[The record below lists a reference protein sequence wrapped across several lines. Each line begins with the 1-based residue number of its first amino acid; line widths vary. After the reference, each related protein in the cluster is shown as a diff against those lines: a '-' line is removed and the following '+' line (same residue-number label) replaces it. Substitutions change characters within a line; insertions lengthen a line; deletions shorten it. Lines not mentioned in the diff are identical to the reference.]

1 MKLPNLQMLQGFLGR
16 LNKKE
21 KLIFYAA
28 VVIVALL
35 IFDRAI
41 ISPVFSKIHSLNKEI
56 SDKQSQI
63 KKNLRI
69 LSQKDKI
76 TEQGSKYGSFLGNS
90 QISDDEQVT
99 LLLKELEGLAS
110 KSSVYLVDMK
120 PSGIKESGSSKR
132 IMINLNCE
140 AQMEQLVDFM
150 YNIEN
155 SNSLISIEKYQLTPK
170 TKESSVAKCSISVYK
185 VVAL

>member
-1 MKLPNLQMLQGFLGR
+1 MKLPNLQIIQSFLAH
-16 LNKKE
+16 LSKKE
-21 KLIFYAA
+21 KIIFYFT
-28 VVIVALL
+28 VFIISLL
-35 IFDRAI
+35 LLDRAI
-41 ISPVFSKIHSLNKEI
+41 IFPVFSKIKSLNKEI
-56 SDKQSQI
+56 QDEQADI

-69 LSQKDKI
+69 LAQKDRI
-76 TEQGSKYGSFLGNS
+76 LTESSKYSSFLGDS
-90 QISDDEQVT
+90 QVSDDEQVT
-99 LLLKELEGLAS
+99 LVLKELESLAS

-120 PSGIKESGSSKR
+120 PGGIRESGSSKK
-132 IMINLNCE
+132 ILINLNCE

-150 YNIEN
+150 YNMEN